1 MQFGWQYAG
10 TVHTPALQNDSCGR
24 STAVDPGSAM
34 TLMSQATPVDLESLP
49 VRSEHVHARGVPS
62 PLSQFIPP
70 PTKPEESGSGMT
82 ASLAGSLSPVHVAG
96 WNGSQHVTWGDNSV
110 SSHKSCARAKGPGTS
125 AGAFPV
131 ALSLSGEGPG
141 GHWRGAKG
149 SGGTPRDPLS

>member
-1 MQFGWQYAG
+1 
-10 TVHTPALQNDSCGR
+10 VHTPALQNDSCGR

-34 TLMSQATPVDLESLP
+34 TSISQATPVDFESLP
-49 VRSEHVHARGVPS
+49 VRSEHVQARSTFVPEYQFGGVPS

-110 SSHKSCARAKGPGTS
+110 SSRKSCARAKGPGTS